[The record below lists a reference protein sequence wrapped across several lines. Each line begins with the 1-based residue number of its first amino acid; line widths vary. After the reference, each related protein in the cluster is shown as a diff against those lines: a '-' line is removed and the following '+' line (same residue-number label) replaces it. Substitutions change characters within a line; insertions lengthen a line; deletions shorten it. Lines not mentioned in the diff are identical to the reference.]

1 MMLPPSVAKQQWILV
16 VFQPVLRRQNRYIYA
31 RNFALSRHSSSL
43 PTAQAFDM
51 SAGVAAGF
59 SNVTIGLANLA
70 LSYTS
75 GKSDHDIDTI
85 TQTAVKLFEAI
96 DDLKSGYDSKSFY
109 AQLMSHGTTVTKA
122 RTLRDRG
129 YKLHLLVVNA
139 SKDAKLRYEREN
151 GLKRVQEQP
160 GTRKDSSESLQEELN
175 DPLFIPRLPT
185 IAEEAGSPTS
195 TSWIRGSIGSTFRRS
210 PFPILTSENLSFLL
224 SRSGPFRGLVI
235 TPSRIR
241 DPQII
246 TMSIEMSDMGLDRL
260 RLEGVEAESSVEDE
274 IETDT
279 TLV

>member
-1 MMLPPSVAKQQWILV
+1 LV
-16 VFQPVLRRQNRYIYA
+16 
-31 RNFALSRHSSSL
+31 
-43 PTAQAFDM
+43 
-51 SAGVAAGF
+51 G
-59 SNVTIGLANLA
+59 
-70 LSYTS
+70 
-75 GKSDHDIDTI
+75 DI
-85 TQTAVKLFEAI
+85 ER
-96 DDLKSGYDSKSFY
+96 LKSVYDSKSFA
-109 AQLMSHGTTVTKA
+109 AQLMSHGTTVAQA
-122 RTLRDRG
+122 RALRDQG
-129 YKLHLLVVNA
+129 YRLHLLVIDV

-160 GTRKDSSESLQEELN
+160 VDPSGTRKDSSESLHVQEELN

-185 IAEEAGSPTS
+185 IAEEAGAPTS
-195 TSWIRGSIGSTFRRS
+195 TSWIRGSIDSTFRSS

-260 RLEGVEAESSVEDE
+260 GLEGAEAESSGEDE